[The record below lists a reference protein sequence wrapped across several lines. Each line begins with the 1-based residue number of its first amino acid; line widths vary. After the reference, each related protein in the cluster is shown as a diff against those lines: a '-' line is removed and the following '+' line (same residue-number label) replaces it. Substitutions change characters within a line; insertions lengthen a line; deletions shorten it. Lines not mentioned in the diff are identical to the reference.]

1 MDTKG
6 NGGSYLC
13 LWLGIVPILPCP
25 GLHPDLSLSWNSH
38 LVMLVLFSVSLS
50 FESSGN
56 YYRNSQVSRVEFSIW
71 AMPWEFWDGHG
82 ESQVLKSWARTSGF
96 SQGLDFLRS
105 VD

>member
-1 MDTKG
+1 
-6 NGGSYLC
+6 
-13 LWLGIVPILPCP
+13 
-25 GLHPDLSLSWNSH
+25 
-38 LVMLVLFSVSLS
+38 MLVLFSVSLS

-56 YYRNSQVSRVEFSIW
+56 YRNSQVSRVEFSIW